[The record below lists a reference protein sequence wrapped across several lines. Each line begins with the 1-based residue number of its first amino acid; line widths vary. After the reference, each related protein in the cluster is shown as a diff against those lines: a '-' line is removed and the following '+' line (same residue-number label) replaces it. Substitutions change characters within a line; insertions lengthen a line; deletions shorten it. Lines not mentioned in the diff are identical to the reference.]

1 MLDFSSSVYNAAS
14 VNSSRSA
21 NNDMSPDDEILHTME
36 DFLATHQVDQNNVE
50 EWNIVREEAVEHLR
64 KDISSK
70 DRHNWKQALNSND
83 SRSLWTTINWKGSFT
98 SSEADDKPELED
110 LAAHFASKG
119 QAGREGS
126 VLCEVT
132 GDNYVPSM
140 DDDITMDEIV
150 SAQKELKDKSSG
162 DGWVKKMVTSFPVTI
177 LLLLQLIYNTI
188 LKFHVF
194 PTTWRTTIV
203 GEIFKNKGLR
213 SQGKN
218 YRGISLVQLLAKL
231 FDIILLGRF
240 KRWFKPTDEQTA
252 YQSKRGSPDHVF
264 LLRCMMQYAKRF
276 KEKIFLIAIDFDGA
290 FDRVCRATLI
300 RKLCLFGA
308 GAVFTAC
315 LASIYMSTDNII
327 FRGKSHVRYKLYSG
341 IKQGLPL
348 SPLLFLFYI
357 NDVFDFLGAIFD
369 GGRKFFDVL
378 HILIHADDA
387 TIVAS
392 DRSSAMS
399 KLKSMLK
406 YCDLNGIIPQFT
418 KCEFLVVNGTEEDRA
433 PLPFGRTCLKCVEYI
448 ILLGS
453 HLTSLVS
460 LADEAQLHMKKR
472 YTSVIKYFNFLRS
485 NRSAPLK
492 VKTKVLQSCVMSSLL
507 HNCEAFGNHMP
518 KDLETSYLKLL
529 RSCFN
534 TRSNV
539 PNDILFI
546 ESGFLPIKT
555 IAPTV

>member
-14 VNSSRSA
+14 VNSSHSA

-36 DFLATHQVDQNNVE
+36 DFLATHPVDQNNAE

-119 QAGREGS
+119 QASREGS

-213 SQGKN
+213 SEGKN

-240 KRWFKPTDEQTA
+240 KRWFKPADEQTA
-252 YQSKRGSPDHVF
+252 YQPKRGSPDHVF

-276 KEKIFLIAIDFDGA
+276 KGDQRPK
-290 FDRVCRATLI
+290 
-300 RKLCLFGA
+300 
-308 GAVFTAC
+308 
-315 LASIYMSTDNII
+315 
-327 FRGKSHVRYKLYSG
+327 
-341 IKQGLPL
+341 
-348 SPLLFLFYI
+348 FLFFC
-357 NDVFDFLGAIFD
+357 N
-369 GGRKFFDVL
+369 
-378 HILIHADDA
+378 
-387 TIVAS
+387 S
-392 DRSSAMS
+392 
-399 KLKSMLK
+399 
-406 YCDLNGIIPQFT
+406 
-418 KCEFLVVNGTEEDRA
+418 VV
-433 PLPFGRTCLKCVEYI
+433 
-448 ILLGS
+448 
-453 HLTSLVS
+453 
-460 LADEAQLHMKKR
+460 
-472 YTSVIKYFNFLRS
+472 
-485 NRSAPLK
+485 
-492 VKTKVLQSCVMSSLL
+492 
-507 HNCEAFGNHMP
+507 
-518 KDLETSYLKLL
+518 
-529 RSCFN
+529 
-534 TRSNV
+534 
-539 PNDILFI
+539 
-546 ESGFLPIKT
+546 
-555 IAPTV
+555 